1 MSTPNI
7 IVYPQTN
14 NVVISTGTEEQN
26 IVSSYSVNVS
36 SFPSVNIISVTDNA
50 GISIL
55 SPNFAPTS
63 SNSIGSAGELR
74 WDSNY
79 LYICVSNNLW
89 KKIPLASI

>member
-14 NVVISTGTEEQN
+14 NVVITQGTEEEN
-26 IVSSYSVNVS
+26 IISSYSVNVS
-36 SFPSVNIISVTDNA
+36 SFPSVNIINVTDNA

-55 SPNFAPTS
+55 SPNFAPVS

-89 KKIPLASI
+89 KKIPLVNM